1 MISLNPSDPAI
12 LTPSVSKKGPDR
24 MISESVVIKP
34 PSMPRLRPVF
44 MKQVQVAL
52 DFSVLVSAFLLA
64 YLLRFDFAIPSNEMG
79 RLYDQ
84 ILYVVVLQFVALRV
98 SGVYSFIWRYVGL
111 GEIKAFLTAM
121 GLSALPLVII
131 RIGVPDQFHH
141 WRVPLSVIVMNS
153 VLAFGGIL
161 GLRVLRRL
169 IYESSERRRKAD
181 RSRTAA
187 QKAVLL
193 VGAGRAGVLAAREI
207 QGRANGDLKIVGFVD
222 DDSGKVGSVVHGVKV
237 LGTTQDIPR
246 LARELAVDHVVIS
259 IAEASRRD
267 YRRMLEICSDVPVKV
282 RVVPALYEILKG
294 NVKVS
299 RIRDLDIE
307 DILGR
312 ESVQLEEDKIEE
324 FLAGKTVMVTGAGGS
339 IGSELARQVAR
350 FQPANLLLVERA
362 EFALFD
368 IDRELQAAFPDLSC
382 IPLVADVSDKT
393 RMRSIF
399 ATYRPQIVLHAAAHK
414 HVPMMERNATE
425 AIKNN
430 ILATYTLG
438 ELAGQFGV
446 EGFVLMSTDKAVRPS
461 SIMGAAKRVAE
472 LAIQELDHRFETR
485 YVAVRFGNVMGS
497 VGSVLPIFREQIR
510 NGGPVTVTHPDMR
523 RYFMTIPEAT
533 QLVLQA
539 GAMGSGGEIFILD
552 MGEPVRILDLAK
564 DAIVLSGLR
573 PFEDIDIVFSGVR
586 SGEKLF
592 EELEIIEEKM
602 SRTRH
607 PKIFIGTI
615 ASYPPEIVR
624 DSLETLAVLADDGR
638 EQEIRRFLNEL
649 LPEATIDAN
658 GRSHL
663 NTEARVAARSW

>member
-1 MISLNPSDPAI
+1 
-12 LTPSVSKKGPDR
+12 
-24 MISESVVIKP
+24 
-34 PSMPRLRPVF
+34 